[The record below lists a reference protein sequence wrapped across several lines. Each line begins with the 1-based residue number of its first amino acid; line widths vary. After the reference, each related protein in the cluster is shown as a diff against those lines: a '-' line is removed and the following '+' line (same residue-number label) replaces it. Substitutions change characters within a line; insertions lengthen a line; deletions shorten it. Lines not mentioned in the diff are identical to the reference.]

1 MACLA
6 KHLAYYYIH
15 TSKIQTSW
23 CREGKSC
30 EKRKVLISTTHRPD
44 MWPLAADKRSVGRKP
59 GEEGPAW
66 LGSAAAKELQG
77 SKLVRKGEKG

>member
-44 MWPLAADKRSVGRKP
+44 MWPLADKRSVGRKP
-59 GEEGPAW
+59 AMQDYIINNI
-66 LGSAAAKELQG
+66 L
-77 SKLVRKGEKG
+77 KGFIN